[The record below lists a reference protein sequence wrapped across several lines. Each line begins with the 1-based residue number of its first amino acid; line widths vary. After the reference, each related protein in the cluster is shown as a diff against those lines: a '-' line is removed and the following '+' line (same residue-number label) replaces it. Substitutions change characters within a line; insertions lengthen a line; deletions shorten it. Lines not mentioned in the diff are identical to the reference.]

1 MAQDGCQPME
11 RFAFAKNG
19 SAQKS
24 WAFCPS
30 SRAPEYNGGAH
41 PPGGV
46 RGGTYEQRP
55 YSVSGYVNGYN
66 PSLPAY
72 PPTRAQLEAQAKAA
86 RQPGPTGGRSGEISE
101 MMSRQVEYER
111 ARAAGKPSH
120 MRPPP
125 GQDFSKLSESY
136 NGGMSYSGH
145 GAWDGPAPRGDP
157 SKPAPGT
164 PYYVKTPPEPV
175 HDPSKEERTVP
186 LGVGVDMGRLP
197 TLGVDS
203 AHAAKGLKLGYRH
216 VRCGSASGDKNL
228 IVAGAAIASCV
239 ASGIARESIFVS
251 AKIAP
256 GEMAD
261 PESAC
266 DAVLKELG
274 VDKLDLLSVEW
285 PVGGADAV
293 RECWSKMEA
302 LVDAGK
308 TVALG
313 LCNASVPMVESVCAT
328 CRIKPVV
335 NEVEAHPLMAHRK
348 LVGVCRRYGVVPVAN
363 APLGMRPSNGST
375 AVESESESSPLTT
388 HPKMAEAMAVT
399 GEGKPPGQTPEQIL
413 ARWSVQR
420 GVPLVVDAGA
430 GDAVV
435 EAVSR
440 CHDFR
445 LLNAQKAAV
454 DAMEPPPRVGGTRFV
469 SPPPGVDFAFDDPF
483 LGGVARPGLEL
494 EKAGLL

>member
-1 MAQDGCQPME
+1 ME

-41 PPGGV
+41 PGMGGV

-72 PPTRAQLEAQAKAA
+72 PPTRAQLEAQAAAA
-86 RQPGPTGGRSGEISE
+86 RRPGPTGGRSGEISE
-101 MMSRQVEYER
+101 MMSRQVEFER

-120 MRPPP
+120 APPPP

-164 PYYVKTPPEPV
+164 PYYVKTPPEPI
-175 HDPSKEERTVP
+175 HDPSKEERDVP
-186 LGVGVDMGRLP
+186 LGVGVDAGRLP
-197 TLGVDS
+197 MLGVDS

-216 VRCGSASGDKNL
+216 VRCGTASGDKN
-228 IVAGAAIASCV
+228 IIDAGAAIASII
-239 ASGIARESIFVS
+239 ASGVARESIYVS

-261 PESAC
+261 PSSAC

-274 VDKLDLLSVEW
+274 VDKLDLLSIEW

-308 TVALG
+308 TAGVG

-348 LVGVCRRYGVVPVAN
+348 LVGVCRRYGVVPAAN
-363 APLGMRPSNGST
+363 APLGMSN
-375 AVESESESSPLTT
+375 ASSNNPLVT

-399 GEGKPPGQTPEQIL
+399 GEGKPAGQTPEQIL

-430 GDAVV
+430 SDAVV
-435 EAVSR
+435 EAIAR

-454 DAMEPPPRVGGTRFV
+454 DAMEPPPRGGGTRFV

>member
-1 MAQDGCQPME
+1 M
-11 RFAFAKNG
+11 
-19 SAQKS
+19 
-24 WAFCPS
+24 
-30 SRAPEYNGGAH
+30 
-41 PPGGV
+41 
-46 RGGTYEQRP
+46 
-55 YSVSGYVNGYN
+55 
-66 PSLPAY
+66 
-72 PPTRAQLEAQAKAA
+72 
-86 RQPGPTGGRSGEISE
+86 
-101 MMSRQVEYER
+101 
-111 ARAAGKPSH
+111 
-120 MRPPP
+120 
-125 GQDFSKLSESY
+125 
-136 NGGMSYSGH
+136 
-145 GAWDGPAPRGDP
+145 
-157 SKPAPGT
+157 
-164 PYYVKTPPEPV
+164 
-175 HDPSKEERTVP
+175 
-186 LGVGVDMGRLP
+186 GVGVDMGRLP
-197 TLGVDS
+197 MLGVDS

-216 VRCGSASGDKNL
+216 VRCGTASGDKNL
-228 IVAGAAIASCV
+228 IDAGAAIASSRL
-239 ASGIARESIFVS
+239 ASLENPSHVS

-261 PESAC
+261 PSSAC

-274 VDKLDLLSVEW
+274 VDKLDLLSIEW

-293 RECWSKMEA
+293 RDCWRKMEA

-313 LCNASVPMVESVCAT
+313 LCNASVPVVESVCKDA
-328 CRIKPVV
+328 RIKPVV

-348 LVGVCRRYGVVPVAN
+348 LVGVCRRYGVVPAAN
-363 APLGMRPSNGST
+363 APLGMSNAPSNN
-375 AVESESESSPLTT
+375 PLTT

-399 GEGKPPGQTPEQIL
+399 GEGKPAGQTPEQIL
-413 ARWSVQR
+413 TRWSVQR

-430 GDAVV
+430 SDAIV
-435 EAVSR
+435 EAIAR

>member
-41 PPGGV
+41 PGMGGV

-72 PPTRAQLEAQAKAA
+72 PPTRAQLEAQAAAA
-86 RQPGPTGGRSGEISE
+86 RRPGPTGGRSGEISE
-101 MMSRQVEYER
+101 MMSRQVEFER
-111 ARAAGKPSH
+111 ARAAGKPPH
-120 MRPPP
+120 APPPP

-164 PYYVKTPPEPV
+164 PYYVKTPPEPI
-175 HDPSKEERTVP
+175 HDPSKEERDVP
-186 LGVGVDMGRLP
+186 LGVGVDAGRLP
-197 TLGVDS
+197 MLGVDS

-216 VRCGSASGDKNL
+216 VRCGTASGDKNL
-228 IVAGAAIASCV
+228 IDAGAAIASII
-239 ASGIARESIFVS
+239 ASGVARESIYVS

-261 PESAC
+261 PSSAC

-274 VDKLDLLSVEW
+274 VDKLDLLSIEW

-293 RECWSKMEA
+293 RDCWRKMEA

-308 TVALG
+308 TAALG
-313 LCNASVPMVESVCAT
+313 LCNASVPVVESVCKDA
-328 CRIKPVV
+328 RIKPVV

-348 LVGVCRRYGVVPVAN
+348 LVGVCRRYGVVPAAN
-363 APLGMRPSNGST
+363 APLGMSN
-375 AVESESESSPLTT
+375 ASSNNPLVT

-399 GEGKPPGQTPEQIL
+399 GEGKPAGQTPEQIL

-430 GDAVV
+430 RDAVV
-435 EAVSR
+435 EAIAR